1 MVQNVWQNYLLHYW
15 HFAEVQVLNASSHM
29 NARWAR
35 VVSNLLS
42 PPMVWSILVFFI
54 AFHFAEN
61 RLQGLMWALTYGILV
76 CLMPILFIAWRVR
89 GGKISDI
96 HMKERQERIIPFA
109 VSIACAIL
117 AWEVLRLM
125 NAPSIL
131 PLIAAVTLVE
141 LAVML
146 VITFAWQ
153 ISMHAMSISVALVA
167 TGIVFGAV
175 PALFISP
182 LLPIVGAARLRLQ
195 RHTLAQ
201 VIAGAVVGAL
211 IPLAVLAV
219 M

>member
-1 MVQNVWQNYLLHYW
+1 MAQNVWHNYLQHYW
-15 HFAEVQVLNASSHM
+15 YFTEEQILNASSYM

-35 VVSNLLS
+35 VISNLLS

-54 AFHFAEN
+54 AFHYAEN

-76 CLMPILFIAWRVR
+76 CLMPILFIAWRVH
-89 GGKISDI
+89 GGKISDL
-96 HMKERQERIIPFA
+96 HMKERQERIVPFA
-109 VSIACAIL
+109 VSIVCAIL

-141 LAVML
+141 LIVML

-153 ISMHAMSISVALVA
+153 ISMHAMSISVAVVA
-167 TGIVFGAV
+167 TGIVFGAA
-175 PALFISP
+175 PALFVSP
-182 LLPIVGAARLRLQ
+182 LLPIVGAARLRLE

-201 VIAGAVVGAL
+201 VVAGAIVGAL
-211 IPLAVLAV
+211 IPLVVLAV

>member
-1 MVQNVWQNYLLHYW
+1 MVQNVWHNYLQYYW
-15 HFAEVQVLNASSHM
+15 YSVEEHLLNASAYM

-35 VVSNLLS
+35 VISNLLS
-42 PPMVWSILVFFI
+42 PPMVWSILVFVI
-54 AFHFAEN
+54 AFHYAEN
-61 RLQGLMWALTYGILV
+61 RLQGLMWALTYAILV
-76 CLMPILFIAWRVR
+76 CLMPILFIAWRVHS
-89 GGKISDI
+89 GKISDL

-109 VSIACAIL
+109 VSIVCAIA
-117 AWEVLRLM
+117 AWQVLRMM

-141 LAVML
+141 LITML

-153 ISMHAMSISVALVA
+153 ISMHAMSISVAVVA
-167 TGIVFGAV
+167 TGIVFGAA
-175 PALFISP
+175 PALFVSP

-211 IPLAVLAV
+211 IPLVVLAII
-219 M
+219 

>member
-1 MVQNVWQNYLLHYW
+1 MAQNVWHNYFQHYW
-15 HFAEVQVLNASSHM
+15 YVAEEQVLNASHYM

-35 VVSNLLS
+35 VISNLFS

-76 CLMPILFIAWRVR
+76 CLMPILFIAWRVHS
-89 GGKISDI
+89 GKISDL
-96 HMKERQERIIPFA
+96 HMKERQERIVPFA
-109 VSIACAIL
+109 VSIGCAIL
-117 AWEVLRLM
+117 AWQVLRMM

-131 PLIAAVTLVE
+131 PLIAAITLVE
-141 LAVML
+141 LVVML
-146 VITFAWQ
+146 LITFAWQ
-153 ISMHAMSISVALVA
+153 ISMHAMSISVAVVA
-167 TGIVFGAV
+167 TGIVFGAA
-175 PALFISP
+175 PALFVSP
-182 LLPIVGAARLRLQ
+182 LLPIVGAARLRLE

-211 IPLAVLAV
+211 IPLIVLAV

>member
-1 MVQNVWQNYLLHYW
+1 MAQIVWHNTLQHSWY
-15 HFAEVQVLNASSHM
+15 FIEEIVLNASSYM

-35 VVSNLLS
+35 VISNLFS
-42 PPMVWSILVFFI
+42 PPMVWGILVFFI
-54 AFHFAEN
+54 AFHYAEN
-61 RLQGLMWALTYGILV
+61 RLQGLMWASTYAILV
-76 CLMPILFIAWRVR
+76 CILPILYIAWRVHS
-89 GGKISDI
+89 GKISDL
-96 HMKERQERIIPFA
+96 HMKERQERIVPFI

-117 AWEVLRLM
+117 AWQVLRMM

-153 ISMHAMSISVALVA
+153 ISMHAMSISVAVVA
-167 TGIVFGAV
+167 TGIVFGAA
-175 PALFISP
+175 PALFVSP

-201 VIAGAVVGAL
+201 VVAGAIVGAL
-211 IPLAVLAV
+211 IPLIVISI

>member
-1 MVQNVWQNYLLHYW
+1 MAQHVWHNYLQYYW
-15 HFAEVQVLNASSHM
+15 YFTEEHLLNAVSLM

-35 VVSNLLS
+35 VISNLLS

-76 CLMPILFIAWRVR
+76 CLMPILFIAWRVHS
-89 GGKISDI
+89 GKISDL

-109 VSIACAIL
+109 VSIVCAIL

-125 NAPSIL
+125 NAPTIL
-131 PLIAAVTLVE
+131 PLIAAITLME
-141 LAVML
+141 LIVML

-167 TGIVFGAV
+167 TGIVFGAG
-175 PALFISP
+175 PALFVSP

-201 VIAGAVVGAL
+201 VVVGAIVGAI
-211 IPLAVLAV
+211 IPLVVLAV

>member
-1 MVQNVWQNYLLHYW
+1 MVANIWYHYLRPYW
-15 HFAEVQVLNASSHM
+15 YFAEEQVLNASSLM

-35 VVSNLLS
+35 IVSNLFS
-42 PPMVWSILVFFI
+42 PPMVWSVLVFII

-76 CLMPILFIAWRVR
+76 CVMPILFIAWRVR
-89 GGKISDI
+89 GGKISDL
-96 HMKERQERIIPFA
+96 HMKERQERFLPFA
-109 VSIACAIL
+109 VSIVCAIL

-131 PLIAAVTLVE
+131 PLIAAITLVE

-167 TGIVFGAV
+167 TGIVFGAA
-175 PALFISP
+175 PALFVSP

-201 VIAGAVVGAL
+201 VIAGAIVGAI
-211 IPLAVLAV
+211 IPLVVLAV

>member
-1 MVQNVWQNYLLHYW
+1 MVQTIWQNYLHYRY
-15 HFAEVQVLNASSHM
+15 FAEEQVLNASSYM

-35 VVSNLLS
+35 VISNLLS

-76 CLMPILFIAWRVR
+76 CLMPILFIAWRVH

-96 HMKERQERIIPFA
+96 HMKERQERIVPFA
-109 VSIACAIL
+109 VSIVCAIL
-117 AWEVLRLM
+117 AWQVLRMM

-131 PLIAAVTLVE
+131 PLIAAITLVE

-167 TGIVFGAV
+167 TGIVFGAA
-175 PALFISP
+175 PALFVSP

-201 VIAGAVVGAL
+201 VVAGAIVGAL
-211 IPLAVLAV
+211 IPLVVLAV

>member
-1 MVQNVWQNYLLHYW
+1 MNV
-15 HFAEVQVLNASSHM
+15 SSYM

-35 VVSNLLS
+35 VISNLLS
-42 PPMVWSILVFFI
+42 PPMVWATLVFFI

-76 CLMPILFIAWRVR
+76 CLMPILYIAWRVR
-89 GGKISDI
+89 RGKISDI

-109 VSIACAIL
+109 VSIGCAIL
-117 AWEVLRLM
+117 AWVVLRMM

-131 PLIAAVTLVE
+131 PLIAAITLVE

-146 VITFAWQ
+146 LITFAWQ
-153 ISMHAMSISVALVA
+153 ISMHAMSISVAVVA
-167 TGIVFGAV
+167 TGIVFGAA
-175 PALFISP
+175 PALAVSP
-182 LLPIVGAARLRLQ
+182 LLPIVGAARLRLE

-201 VIAGAVVGAL
+201 VIAGAIVGAI
-211 IPLAVLAV
+211 IPLIVLAI

>member
-1 MVQNVWQNYLLHYW
+1 MVQTIWQNYLHYRY
-15 HFAEVQVLNASSHM
+15 FAEEQVLNASSYM

-35 VVSNLLS
+35 FISNLLS

-76 CLMPILFIAWRVR
+76 CLMPILFIAWRVH

-96 HMKERQERIIPFA
+96 HMKERQERIVPFA
-109 VSIACAIL
+109 VSIVCAIL
-117 AWEVLRLM
+117 AWQVLRMM

-131 PLIAAVTLVE
+131 PLIAAITLVE

-167 TGIVFGAV
+167 TGIVFGAA
-175 PALFISP
+175 PALFVSP

-201 VIAGAVVGAL
+201 VVAGAIVGAL
-211 IPLAVLAV
+211 IPLVVLAV